1 MGLCREAAARAVR
14 TLGHEPRMAEDYGAS
29 PDTPQRA
36 CLTGV
41 RDADV
46 VVLLLGDRYGHRQ
59 ESGLS
64 ATHEEYREAKER
76 RPVLAF
82 VQEGVERETAQ
93 ENFVREV
100 QDWSS
105 GQYTASFS
113 MPEDLREAAT
123 RGLHQLELSRAAGP
137 VDEEEMLARAEASV
151 PTARGFGEASLS
163 LVVAGGPRQQVLRP
177 AELEADDLSDVLM
190 REALFG
196 SNRILDPARGTNKR
210 LEGHALLV
218 EQDRASIRLD
228 ELGTVVVVQPARDED
243 GRAHMEL
250 PVLIEEDIRARIER
264 ELLFAGWILDRVDP
278 LRRLSDVVVVT
289 ALLGGSYLGWRTR
302 TEHERSP
309 SSGQV
314 GMGRSERT
322 VVKLSPARRNRAA
335 LTHDVARMA
344 EDLTVLLRRE
354 VYGRDIDLF
363 TAQRRPPR

>member
-1 MGLCREAAARAVR
+1 MKVFISSVIEGMEPYREAAARGAQ
-14 TLGHEPRMAEDYGAS
+14 TLGHEVLRAEDYGAS
-29 PDTPQRA
+29 PDTPQRT
-36 CLTGV
+36 CLAGV

-64 ATHEEYREAKER
+64 ATHEEYREWKER
-76 RPVLAF
+76 HPVFAF
-82 VQEGVERETAQ
+82 VQEGVEREGAQ

-113 MPEDLREAAT
+113 TPGDLREAVT
-123 RGLHQLELSRAAGP
+123 RGLHQLELSRATGP

-151 PTARGFGEASLS
+151 PAARGFGEASLS

-177 AELEADDLSDVLM
+177 AELENEDLGEALM

-196 SNRILDPARGTNKR
+196 SVRIFDPARGTNKR
-210 LEGHALLV
+210 LEAHSLVV
-218 EQDRASIRLD
+218 EQDRAWIRVD
-228 ELGTVVVVQPARDED
+228 ELGTVSVTQPAMKEGDR
-243 GRAHMEL
+243 GHMGL
-250 PVLIEEDIRARIER
+250 PVFIEEDIRDRIER
-264 ELLFAGWILDRVDP
+264 GLLFAGWVLDHVDP

-289 ALLGGSYLGWRTR
+289 ALLGGSYLGWRTQA
-302 TEHERSP
+302 EHERNP

-314 GMGRSERT
+314 GMGGSERT

-335 LTHDVARMA
+335 LTHDVMRMA

-354 VYGRDIDLF
+354 VRS
-363 TAQRRPPR
+363 